1 MLGDSRRRLVA
12 LALDGTMI
20 AVKPLRAGRRSAESG
35 NEGSMNAPVQ
45 TTVGELIAV
54 LFDETRNLNW
64 LKTHEKQLLV
74 ALILNDL
81 VRQSSEKNHRSVSRP

>member
-1 MLGDSRRRLVA
+1 
-12 LALDGTMI
+12 
-20 AVKPLRAGRRSAESG
+20 
-35 NEGSMNAPVQ
+35 MNAPVQ

-74 ALILNDL
+74 AIILNDL
-81 VRQSSEKNHRSVSRP
+81 VRQSSEKNHRLASRP

>member
-1 MLGDSRRRLVA
+1 MEALVH
-12 LALDGTMI
+12 
-20 AVKPLRAGRRSAESG
+20 
-35 NEGSMNAPVQ
+35 

-74 ALILNDL
+74 AIILNHL
-81 VRQSSEKNHRSVSRP
+81 VRQSRNHRSVSRQ